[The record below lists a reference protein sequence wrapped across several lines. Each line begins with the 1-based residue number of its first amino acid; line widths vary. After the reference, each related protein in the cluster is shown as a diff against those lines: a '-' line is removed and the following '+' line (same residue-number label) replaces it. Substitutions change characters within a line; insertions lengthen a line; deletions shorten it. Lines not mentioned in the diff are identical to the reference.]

1 MASAR
6 AIDLKH
12 RLETSIILFSSV
24 ITIKINYFA
33 QLLIPKLIHKFGFPQ
48 QNMSVQSSV
57 KLKQTHWIK
66 DQQQIL
72 KQVELFF
79 FTGCYTRK
87 KKKKTSVKSY
97 LWLRVDEVG
106 WNDWGCRA
114 LGICPWPIDVNSGLW
129 VVEFITLNLLFG
141 KSNLENASLSL
152 KTTHYF
158 IVTQAKLH
166 NPNYTVHKASN
177 VVN

>member
-33 QLLIPKLIHKFGFPQ
+33 QLLFPKLIHKFGFPQ

-79 FTGCYTRK
+79 
-87 KKKKTSVKSY
+87 
-97 LWLRVDEVG
+97 LRVVI
-106 WNDWGCRA
+106 
-114 LGICPWPIDVNSGLW
+114 LGRKRRKQV
-129 VVEFITLNLLFG
+129 
-141 KSNLENASLSL
+141 
-152 KTTHYF
+152 
-158 IVTQAKLH
+158 
-166 NPNYTVHKASN
+166 
-177 VVN
+177 